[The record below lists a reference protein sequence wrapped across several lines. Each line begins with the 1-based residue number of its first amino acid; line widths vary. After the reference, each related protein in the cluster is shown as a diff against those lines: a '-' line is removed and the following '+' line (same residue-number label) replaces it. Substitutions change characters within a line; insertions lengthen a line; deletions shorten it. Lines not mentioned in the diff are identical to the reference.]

1 MPAHFHPPTSKRIG
15 RLKELAITLLGVVVL
30 AGAGV
35 PTLAVAAASDLAASP
50 APSASDAPAASPSP
64 SPEPSASA
72 VPDSSAPVSPYPSV
86 ALLSPIST
94 PSPTPPP
101 GAVAAATLKGQPY
114 QLPAFVGLGA
124 WQASRVSFYGPGLY
138 CVSNRVKA
146 CLPQR
151 GRSARAKLT
160 ACWVLFTRT
169 VVGVA
174 HRTLPCG
181 TLVAFTYGGR
191 TVIAPVIDRGPYV
204 AGLVW
209 DLSGGLCVALRHCF
223 TGPISWT
230 IVHRAIGPAAPVRIN
245 LRRL

>member
-72 VPDSSAPVSPYPSV
+72 VPDSSAPVSPDPSV

-160 ACWVLFTRT
+160 ACGVLFTRT

-204 AGLVW
+204 AGRVW

-230 IVHRAIGPAAPVRIN
+230 IVHRAIGPAAPVRIS